1 MEGWPALDGLPPPGP
16 PDDLPPPGF
25 PDDFPPDDF
34 PPYDEPD
41 RVIASYSCRMKS
53 QIREGFAMDSKK
65 AGILGKGEV
74 IDAVE
79 ERVNE
84 EGTTRVRFSKGWVSM
99 RTAKG
104 EVVLEPV
111 GGTAA
116 PDELPPGDFPLPLE
130 DLPPGPPEDGFAVE
144 QLEFFQQQTGADVV
158 TAEKWVNRYP
168 EPEPGMLPE
177 RAVQM
182 YLSSQQ
188 SAQPTTIPPP
198 NDEPPP
204 GLWHGEQELKER
216 QLAVDKLHHDVATKR
231 SQREQARGTPHEA
244 QLAAELQDLEEALA
258 DAQSLLLSALD
269 EQEDHFQASGGGGMA
284 TKLSEQ
290 AATRQMFE
298 AFSEGKGYMDRSD
311 VVASIHHLGFE
322 CDDDYCTQL
331 LQAFADGAAVM
342 ESDAFARMWAHL
354 APSAVSTPSSP
365 PPNGPGQQSK
375 QPEPE
380 PEPNLAE
387 HYGVDEDWKQR
398 RLAELKAEEEQR
410 LREEARKHARTAQ
423 HEEDDLAHMLRDED
437 ILRALFS
444 RIDPGSTGRTSRS
457 QWLKF
462 LETDVRASHSR
473 TQGFANILVDSVA
486 GTCSIL
492 CSWG

>member
-34 PPYDEPD
+34 PPDDFPPDDFPPDDGPD
-41 RVIASYSCRMKS
+41 RVIATYSCRTKS

-74 IDAVE
+74 IDAFE

-84 EGTTRVRFSKGWVSM
+84 DGTTRVRFSKGWVSM
-99 RTAKG
+99 RSGKG
-104 EVVLEPV
+104 DVVLEPV

-116 PDELPPGDFPLPLE
+116 PDGLPPGDFPPLD
-130 DLPPGPPEDGFAVE
+130 DLPSAPPEDGSAVE
-144 QLEFFQQQTGADVV
+144 QLEYFQVQT
-158 TAEKWVNRYP
+158 
-168 EPEPGMLPE
+168 
-177 RAVQM
+177 Q
-182 YLSSQQ
+182 SSQQ

-216 QLAVDKLHHDVATKR
+216 QLAVDKLQHDVATKR
-231 SQREQARGTPHEA
+231 SQREQSRGTPHEA
-244 QLAAELQDLEEALA
+244 QLAAELQELEDALA
-258 DAQSLLLSALD
+258 DAQSRLLAALD
-269 EQEDHFQASGGGGMA
+269 KQEDHFQASGAGGMA

-290 AATRQMFE
+290 VATRQMFE

-331 LQAFADGAAVM
+331 LQAFADGAEVM
-342 ESDAFARMWAHL
+342 ESDGFARMWAHL
-354 APSAVSTPSSP
+354 APSAVALPSSP

-387 HYGVDEDWKQR
+387 HHGVDEDWKQR
-398 RLAELKAEEEQR
+398 RLAELTAEEEQR
-410 LREEARKHARTAQ
+410 LREEAREHARTAQ
-423 HEEDDLAHMLRDED
+423 HKEDDLAHMLRDED

-462 LETDVRASHSR
+462 LETDVSAVHSR
-473 TQGFANILVDSVA
+473 TQGFAYILAGSVA
-486 GTCSIL
+486 GTCSVL
-492 CSWG
+492 